1 MNREKFRINFALVL
15 LLLLISAVSGW
26 YNNWSGKLADKKF
39 AAVPVVEILRLDTL
53 DVTGNGKLVILTL
66 SDSTTRYIR
75 CGNFNIPRNCRKIQY
90 LRENNSD
97 EITKL
102 RLKN

>member
-53 DVTGNGKLVILTL
+53 EL
-66 SDSTTRYIR
+66 
-75 CGNFNIPRNCRKIQY
+75 PAM
-90 LRENNSD
+90 ENW
-97 EITKL
+97 L
-102 RLKN
+102 Y

>member
-1 MNREKFRINFALVL
+1 MDREKFRINFALVL
-15 LLLLISAVSGW
+15 LLLLISAASGW
-26 YNNWSGKLADKKF
+26 YNNWSRRLKNEKF
-39 AAVPVVEILRLDTL
+39 AAIPVVEILRLDTM

-66 SDSTTRYIR
+66 SDSTTRYMR

-97 EITKL
+97 EITEL

>member
-39 AAVPVVEILRLDTL
+39 VAVPVVEILRLDTL
-53 DVTGNGKLVILTL
+53 DVTRQWKTGYTDAFRQYDALYTL
-66 SDSTTRYIR
+66 R
-75 CGNFNIPRNCRKIQY
+75 
-90 LRENNSD
+90 
-97 EITKL
+97 
-102 RLKN
+102 

>member
-1 MNREKFRINFALVL
+1 MDREKFRINFALVL
-15 LLLLISAVSGW
+15 LLLLISAASGW
-26 YNNWSGKLADKKF
+26 YNNWSRRLKNEKF
-39 AAVPVVEILRLDTL
+39 AAIPVVEILRLDTL

-66 SDSTTRYIR
+66 SDSTTRYMR

-97 EITKL
+97 EITEL

>member
-1 MNREKFRINFALVL
+1 MDREKFRINFALVL
-15 LLLLISAVSGW
+15 LLLLISAASGW
-26 YNNWSGKLADKKF
+26 YNNWSRRLKNEKF
-39 AAVPVVEILRLDTL
+39 AAIPVVEILRLDTM

-66 SDSTTRYIR
+66 SDSTTRYMR
-75 CGNFNIPRNCRKIQY
+75 CGNFNIPQNCRKIQY
-90 LRENNSD
+90 LRENNND

>member
-39 AAVPVVEILRLDTL
+39 VAVPVVEILRLDTL
-53 DVTGNGKLVILTL
+53 DVTGN
-66 SDSTTRYIR
+66 
-75 CGNFNIPRNCRKIQY
+75 
-90 LRENNSD
+90 
-97 EITKL
+97 
-102 RLKN
+102 

>member
-15 LLLLISAVSGW
+15 LLLLISGSPRGW

-75 CGNFNIPRNCRKIQY
+75 AVISIYRKIVGKF
-90 LRENNSD
+90 S
-97 EITKL
+97 I
-102 RLKN
+102 

>member
-1 MNREKFRINFALVL
+1 MDREKFRINFALVL
-15 LLLLISAVSGW
+15 LLLLISAASGW
-26 YNNWSGKLADKKF
+26 YNNWSRCLKNEKF
-39 AAVPVVEILRLDTL
+39 AAIPVVEILRLDTM

-66 SDSTTRYIR
+66 SDSTTRYMR

-97 EITKL
+97 EITEL